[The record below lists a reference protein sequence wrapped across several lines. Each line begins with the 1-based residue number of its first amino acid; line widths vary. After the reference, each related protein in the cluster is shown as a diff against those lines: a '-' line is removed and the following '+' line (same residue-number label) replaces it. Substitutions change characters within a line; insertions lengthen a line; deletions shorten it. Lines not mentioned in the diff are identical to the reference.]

1 MDPECFPR
9 LPCGCPGAR
18 PVSVPRADE
27 TAVREQTPRVQMRGI
42 HKIYPDGTAALRGVD
57 FQLHAG
63 EIVGLLGENGAGKTT
78 LMKILSGLL
87 RPTRGEIRVDG
98 RAVQFRNPG
107 DALRHGIGMVHQVF
121 TLVPPFTALQ
131 NVLLGQEEVGIL
143 RRLPEEAARDRLER
157 LLEET
162 GLSVPL
168 DVPVESLPIGVQQR
182 VEICKTLYRG
192 TSVLILDEPTSA
204 LTPGEVDELFQF
216 LRRLRER
223 GTAIVLITHKLREVL
238 EITDRVVVL
247 RQGAVAGELPTRGAT
262 PDRLAELMVG
272 QPTPFRV
279 RRMPRA
285 PGRPVLTVREL
296 RVRDDQ
302 GRVAVHDLSF
312 EVREGEI
319 FGIAGVEGNGQ
330 SELVQALT
338 GLRPPEAGE
347 IRFGDE
353 EMPRQDPLALYRRG
367 LAHVPEDRTR
377 FGLALG
383 FDLVENS
390 ILGRQREPRFV
401 GFMGRLKRP
410 AILRYAQELVRRFHV
425 VTPDLATP
433 VRSLSGGNQQRLLVG
448 REISKEPKLVVAM
461 HPTRGLDVAS
471 TVYIRE
477 LLVQMRDAGRAV
489 LLVSADLDEILELSD
504 RLAVMYEG
512 RVLGLGSTEAFPRET
527 IGLLMGGVVRAGT
540 DAGGARSPSPR

>member
-1 MDPECFPR
+1 
-9 LPCGCPGAR
+9 
-18 PVSVPRADE
+18 
-27 TAVREQTPRVQMRGI
+27 MRGI
-42 HKIYPDGTAALRGVD
+42 HKVYPDGTTALRGVD

-87 RPTRGEIRVDG
+87 RPTRGEILVDG
-98 RAVQFRNPG
+98 RAVQFRNPK
-107 DALRHGIGMVHQVF
+107 DALRYGIGMVHQAF

-131 NVLLGQEEVGIL
+131 NVLLGQEGVGIF
-143 RRLPEEAARDRLER
+143 RPPPEEVARERIER

-162 GLSVPL
+162 GLSLPL

-182 VEICKTLYRG
+182 VEICKALYRG

-204 LTPGEVDELFQF
+204 LTPGEVEELFRF
-216 LRRLRER
+216 LRRLREG

-238 EITDRVVVL
+238 ELTDRVVVL
-247 RQGAVAGELPTRGAT
+247 RQGVVAGELPTLGAT
-262 PDRLAELMVG
+262 PEKLAELMVG
-272 QPTPFRV
+272 QPTASHV
-279 RRMPRA
+279 RRTPRA
-285 PGRPVLTVREL
+285 PGRPVLVVRGL
-296 RVRDDQ
+296 RVRNDQ

-338 GLRPPEAGE
+338 GLRPVEAGE
-347 IRFGDE
+347 IRLADQE
-353 EMPRQDPLALYRRG
+353 IPRQDPLALYRLG
-367 LAHVPEDRTR
+367 LAHVPEDRAR

-390 ILGRQREPRFV
+390 ILGRQREPRFA
-401 GFMGRLKRP
+401 GFLGRLNRS
-410 AILRYAQELVRRFHV
+410 AILRHAQELVRRFHV
-425 VTPDLATP
+425 VAPDLATP

-448 REISKEPKLVVAM
+448 RELSKEPRLVVAM

-471 TVYIRE
+471 TGYIRE

-489 LLVSADLDEILELSD
+489 LLVSADLDEVLELSD
-504 RLAVMYEG
+504 RLGVLYEG
-512 RVLGLGSTEAFPRET
+512 RLLGVGPTEAFSREA
-527 IGLLMGGVVRAGT
+527 IGLLMGGVVQADPDADTARA
-540 DAGGARSPSPR
+540 PSPR

>member
-1 MDPECFPR
+1 MDN
-9 LPCGCPGAR
+9 G
-18 PVSVPRADE
+18 S
-27 TAVREQTPRVQMRGI
+27 PRVWMRGI
-42 HKIYPDGTAALRGVD
+42 HKVYPDGTTALRGVD

-87 RPTRGEIRVDG
+87 RPTRGEILVDG
-98 RAVQFRNPG
+98 RIVQFRNPK
-107 DALRHGIGMVHQVF
+107 DALRCGIGMVHQVF

-131 NVLLGQEEVGIL
+131 NVLLGREETGIL
-143 RRLPEEAARDRLER
+143 RPLPEDAARRRIER
-157 LLEET
+157 MLEET

-204 LTPGEVDELFQF
+204 LTPGEVEELFRF
-216 LRRLRER
+216 LRRLR
-223 GTAIVLITHKLREVL
+223 GSGGAIVLITHKLQEVL

-247 RQGAVAGELPTRGAT
+247 RQGVVAGELPTREAT
-262 PDRLAELMVG
+262 PEKLVELMVG
-272 QPTPFRV
+272 PLPTFRV
-279 RRMPRA
+279 RRTPGA
-285 PGRPVLTVREL
+285 PGRPVLTVRGV
-296 RVRDDQ
+296 RVRNDQ

-338 GLRPPEAGE
+338 GLRPLEAGE
-347 IRFGDE
+347 IRLEDQE
-353 EMPRQDPLALYRRG
+353 VPRQDPLALYRRG
-367 LAHVPEDRTR
+367 LAHVPEDRAR

-390 ILGRQREPRFV
+390 ILGRQREPQFL
-401 GFMGRLKRP
+401 GFLGRLNRP

-425 VTPDLATP
+425 VAPDLATP

-448 REISKEPKLVVAM
+448 RELSKEPKLVVAM

-477 LLVQMRDAGRAV
+477 LLIQMRDAGKAV
-489 LLVSADLDEILELSD
+489 LLVSADLDEVLELSD

-512 RVLGLGSTEAFPRET
+512 RFLGLGPTEAFPRET
-527 IGLLMGGVVRAGT
+527 IGLLMGGVVRTGT
-540 DAGGARSPSPR
+540 DADTARAPSPR